1 MIDKSLDDVAHYAA
15 QAREFLLKGRQH
27 LAAGHLRQASKKGWT
42 AATYIAK
49 AVALAQGWQCLGDSH
64 FHVVMNRLREI
75 TDDFQIANLHG
86 RAVILHCNGGLRKK
100 HLDAD
105 VIAEDLDKMAE
116 LVELLSP
123 LTGLAGRQ

>member
-1 MIDKSLDDVAHYAA
+1 MIDESPDDVADCAA
-15 QAREFLLKGRQH
+15 QARELLVKSRQY
-27 LAAGHLRQASKKGWT
+27 LAAGDPRRASKRGWS

-49 AVALAQGWQCLGDSH
+49 AVALAQGWQYSGDSH

-75 TDDFQIANLHG
+75 IDDYQIANLHG
-86 RAVILHCNGGLRKK
+86 RAVILHCNGDLRKK
-100 HLDAD
+100 HLDAA

-123 LTGLAGRQ
+123 FTGIAE